1 MDQGTI
7 RKVAGPLVVA
17 AGLVHARMYDLVRV
31 GEQGLMGEI
40 IEMRG
45 DRASIQVYEETEGLG
60 PGMPVVST
68 GAPLSV
74 ELGPGMLEAVYDGVQ
89 RPLDALQATSGAFL
103 ARGVSAPGLDR
114 EKRWEFVPTVPPG
127 ARVTGGDII
136 GTVQENVVIEH
147 RIMVPPALAGEIVE
161 IAGGSYTVTDT
172 VAQLRDDDGGMHDL
186 TLMQTWPVRVPRPYV
201 RKIGTGEPLVTGTR
215 VIDTFFPIVKGGVA
229 CIPGPFG
236 AGKTVTQHQVAKW
249 SNAQVVIFIGCGE
262 RGNEMTDVLMEFPEL
277 TDPYSG
283 EPLMKRTVLVA
294 NTSNMPVAARE
305 ASVYTGI
312 TMAEYF
318 RDMGYEVV
326 LQADSTSRWAEA
338 MREISGRLEEMPG
351 DEGFPAYLGTKLA
364 AFYERAGA
372 VECLGGSHPAGSS
385 SLSSDSATAPV
396 GAAGSE
402 GPDAASAA
410 RSVREDSKEGPL
422 RPAAPRTGSV
432 SVVGSVSPP
441 GGDLSEPVVQ
451 NTLRVVK
458 VYWAL
463 QDQLAFQRHF
473 PAIDW
478 LTSYSLYL
486 DRIQPHWEADVS
498 PDFRGRRDRCMA
510 ILQREND
517 LAEIVR
523 LVGIEALS
531 AEEQILMETAKS
543 IREDFLQQN
552 AFRDDDQ
559 FSSLTEQDLLLK
571 TILHFH
577 ESAVA
582 AQQHGAALK
591 DIFAAP
597 VREKIARAKY
607 ATLDD
612 LSIFSEIESD
622 IETQLVA
629 RSGVDA

>member
-1 MDQGTI
+1 MDQGKI

-17 AGLVHARMYDLVRV
+17 TGLVHARMYDLVRV

-103 ARGVSAPGLDR
+103 ARGITAPGLDR
-114 EKRWEFVPTVPPG
+114 EKRWEFVPVLAVGT
-127 ARVTGGDII
+127 RVSGGDII

-147 RIMVPPALAGEIVE
+147 RIMVPPALVGEIVE
-161 IAGGSYTVTDT
+161 ITGGSYTVTDT
-172 VAQLRDDDGGMHDL
+172 VARLRDDAGALHDL
-186 TLMQTWPVRVPRPYV
+186 TLMQTWPVRIPRPYI
-201 RKIGTGEPLVTGTR
+201 RKISTGEPLVTGTR
-215 VIDTFFPIVKGGVA
+215 VIDTFFPLVKGGVA

-372 VECLGGSHPAGSS
+372 VECLGGSGIGASSTADAAAGDAGLASRVVSTDPAP
-385 SLSSDSATAPV
+385 AEAPV
-396 GAAGSE
+396 I
-402 GPDAASAA
+402 PN
-410 RSVREDSKEGPL
+410 V
-422 RPAAPRTGSV
+422 APRTGSV

-463 QDQLAFQRHF
+463 QDTLAYERHF

-486 DRIQPHWEADVS
+486 DRIQPHWEAEVS
-498 PDFRGRRDRCMA
+498 PEFRGRRDRCMA
-510 ILQREND
+510 ILQRESD

-523 LVGIEALS
+523 LVGLEALS

-559 FSSLTEQDLLLK
+559 FSSLAEQDLLLK

-577 ESAVA
+577 ESAIA
-582 AQQHGAALK
+582 ANQHGAALK

-607 ATLDD
+607 TALDE
-612 LSIFSEIESD
+612 LGIFTEIESD

>member
-1 MDQGTI
+1 MDQGRI
-7 RKVAGPLVVA
+7 VKVAGPLVVA
-17 AGLVHARMYDLVRV
+17 EGLVNSKMYDLVRV
-31 GEQGLMGEI
+31 GDDGLMGEI

-60 PGMPVVST
+60 PGDPVEAT
-68 GAPLSV
+68 GAPLSI

-89 RPLDALQATSGAFL
+89 RPLDALEAQAGAFL
-103 ARGVSAPGLDR
+103 KRGITAPGLDR
-114 EKRWEFVPTVPPG
+114 AKRWEFTAAVQPG
-127 ARVTGGDII
+127 SRVEGGDII
-136 GTVQENVVIEH
+136 GTVQENAVVEH
-147 RIMVPPALAGEIVE
+147 RVLVPPALAGTIES
-161 IAGGSYTVTDT
+161 IASGVYTVTDP
-172 VAQLRDDDGGMHDL
+172 VGRLKADDGTVHDL
-186 TLMQTWPVRVPRPYV
+186 VMMQVWPVRVPRPHKK
-201 RKIGTGEPLVTGTR
+201 KIAADEPLTTGTR

-236 AGKTVTQHQVAKW
+236 AGKTVTQHQIAKW
-249 SNAQVVIFIGCGE
+249 SNAEVVVFIGCGE

-277 TDPYSG
+277 EDPYSG

-318 RDMGYEVV
+318 RDMGYDVV

-351 DEGFPAYLGTKLA
+351 DEGFPAYLGTRLA
-364 AFYERAGA
+364 SFYERAGK
-372 VECLGGSHPAGSS
+372 VECLGSVQPSGPS
-385 SLSSDSATAPV
+385 SLSSREERAAEASSEP
-396 GAAGSE
+396 AAG
-402 GPDAASAA
+402 
-410 RSVREDSKEGPL
+410 
-422 RPAAPRTGSV
+422 PRTGSV

-458 VYWAL
+458 VFWAL
-463 QDQLAFQRHF
+463 QDELAFQRHF

-486 DRIQPHWEADVS
+486 DKVTGHWADEVS
-498 PDFRGRRDRCMA
+498 SEFRARRDECMA
-510 ILQREND
+510 ILQRENE

-523 LVGIEALS
+523 LVGVEALS
-531 AEEQILMETAKS
+531 ADEQILMETAKS

-559 FSSLTEQDLLLK
+559 FSTLAEQDRLLK
-571 TILHFH
+571 IILLFH
-577 ESAVA
+577 HTAMKAHS
-582 AQQHGAALK
+582 QGAPLK
-591 DIFAAP
+591 EIFAAP
-597 VREKIARAKY
+597 VREHIARAKY
-607 ATLDD
+607 
-612 LSIFSEIESD
+612 LSDEAAGDFDEIISE
-622 IETQLVA
+622 IETQLVGEGTPGLEVSVYA
-629 RSGVDA
+629 GGER

>member
-1 MDQGTI
+1 MEQGTI
-7 RKVAGPLVVA
+7 QKVAGPLVVA
-17 AGLVHARMYDLVRV
+17 EGLAASRMYDLVRV
-31 GEQGLMGEI
+31 GREGLMGEI

-60 PGMPVVST
+60 PGDPVEGT

-89 RPLDALQATSGAFL
+89 RPLDVLRSATGDFL
-103 ARGVSAPGLDR
+103 RRGISAPGLDR
-114 EKRWEFVPTVPPG
+114 EKRWEFVPTLAAG
-127 ARVTGGDII
+127 APVEGGAIV
-136 GTVQENVVIEH
+136 GTVQENAVIEH
-147 RIMVPPALAGEIVE
+147 RIMVPPGVSGTLEAITPGTF
-161 IAGGSYTVTDT
+161 TVTDEIGRVKT
-172 VAQLRDDDGGMHDL
+172 ADGTLVPLRM
-186 TLMQTWPVRVPRPYV
+186 MQTWPVRMPRPYV
-201 RKIGTGEPLVTGTR
+201 RKVSVTEQLVTGTR
-215 VIDTFFPIVKGGVA
+215 VIDTFFPLTKGGVA

-249 SNAQVVIFIGCGE
+249 SNAEVVVFIGCGE

-318 RDMGYEVV
+318 RDMGYNVV

-351 DEGFPAYLGTKLA
+351 EEGFPAYLGTKLA
-364 AFYERAGA
+364 AFYERAGR
-372 VECLGGSHPAGSS
+372 VTTLGGA
-385 SLSSDSATAPV
+385 D
-396 GAAGSE
+396 
-402 GPDAASAA
+402 
-410 RSVREDSKEGPL
+410 
-422 RPAAPRTGSV
+422 GSV
-432 SVVGSVSPP
+432 TVVGSVSPP

-458 VYWAL
+458 VFWAL
-463 QDQLAFQRHF
+463 QDRLAYERHF

-486 DRIQPHWEADVS
+486 DKVAPFWRENVS
-498 PDFRGRRDRCMA
+498 PEFRGRRDECMRM
-510 ILQREND
+510 LQRENE

-523 LVGIEALS
+523 LVGLEALS
-531 AEEQILMETAKS
+531 GDEQILMETAKS

-559 FSSLTEQDLLLK
+559 FTSLKKQDRLLQ
-571 TILHFH
+571 TILLFH
-577 ESAVA
+577 EKALA
-582 AQQHGAALK
+582 AHANGASLK

-597 VREKIARAKY
+597 VRERITRAKY
-607 ATLDD
+607 LSEDEAPAALD
-612 LSIFSEIESD
+612 SIAAD

-629 RSGVDA
+629 DTAPAEPAASERRAATEGSQR

>member
-1 MDQGTI
+1 MEQGTI
-7 RKVAGPLVVA
+7 VKVAGPLVVA
-17 AGLVHARMYDLVRV
+17 EGLPTSRMYDLVRV
-31 GEQGLMGEI
+31 GVEGLMGEI

-60 PGMPVVST
+60 PGDPVEGT

-74 ELGPGMLEAVYDGVQ
+74 ELGPGMLSAVYDGVQ
-89 RPLDALQATSGAFL
+89 RPLDVLERMAGSFL
-103 ARGVSAPGLDR
+103 SRGVTAPGLDR
-114 EKRWEFVPTVPPG
+114 EKRWEFVPVAAAG
-127 ARVTGGDII
+127 ARVSAGDII
-136 GTVQENVVIEH
+136 GTVQENEVIEH
-147 RIMVPPALAGEIVE
+147 RIMVPPGLDGELVSIT
-161 IAGGSYTVTDT
+161 GGSYTVTDV
-172 VAQLRDDDGGMHDL
+172 VAQLRLADGTTRDL
-186 TLMQTWPVRVPRPYV
+186 TMMQTWPVRIPRPYV
-201 RKIGTGEPLVTGTR
+201 RKVSADEPLVTGTR
-215 VIDTFFPIVKGGVA
+215 VIDTFFPLVKGGVA

-351 DEGFPAYLGTKLA
+351 EEGFPAYLGTKLA
-364 AFYERAGA
+364 AFYERAGK
-372 VECLGGSHPAGSS
+372 VECLGGELPSDLS
-385 SLSSDSATAPV
+385 SLSSGKGRPAEASSKPA
-396 GAAGSE
+396 E
-402 GPDAASAA
+402 ASASTA
-410 RSVREDSKEGPL
+410 DIPAAQK
-422 RPAAPRTGSV
+422 AAPRTGSI

-458 VYWAL
+458 VFWAL
-463 QDQLAFQRHF
+463 QDTLAYERHF

-486 DRIQPHWEADVS
+486 EKLRPHWDADVS
-498 PDFRGRRDRCMA
+498 PQFRGRRDQCMA
-510 ILQREND
+510 ILQRENE

-523 LVGIEALS
+523 LVGLEALS

-543 IREDFLQQN
+543 VREDFLQQN

-559 FSSLTEQDLLLK
+559 FTGLKKQDLLLK
-571 TILHFH
+571 TILLFH
-577 ESAVA
+577 AKAIE
-582 AQQHGAALK
+582 AQQGGAPLK
-591 DIFAAP
+591 GIFTAP

-607 ATLDD
+607 LTEDNLA
-612 LSIFSEIESD
+612 IFDEIASD
-622 IETQLVA
+622 IETQLVSDSRKGA
-629 RSGVDA
+629 

>member
-1 MDQGTI
+1 MEQGTI
-7 RKVAGPLVVA
+7 IKVAGPLVVA
-17 AGLVHARMYDLVRV
+17 AGLAQAKMYDLVRV
-31 GEQGLMGEI
+31 GPQGLMGEI

-60 PGMPVVST
+60 PGDPVEAT

-89 RPLDALQATSGAFL
+89 RPLDVLAARAGSFL

-114 EKRWEFVPTVPPG
+114 DKKWEFTPTVAKGDRVEGG
-127 ARVTGGDII
+127 AVI
-136 GTVQENVVIEH
+136 GTVPENAVIEH
-147 RIMVPPALAGEIVE
+147 RVMTPPGVAGT
-161 IAGGSYTVTDT
+161 IASVKAGSHTVTQTVATIKTDAGDT
-172 VAQLRDDDGGMHDL
+172 VEL
-186 TLMQTWPVRVPRPYV
+186 TMMQVWPVRVPRPIR
-201 RKIGTGEPLVTGTR
+201 RKITPNEPLVTGTR
-215 VIDTFFPIVKGGVA
+215 VIDTFFPITKGGVA

-236 AGKTVTQHQVAKW
+236 AGKTVTQHQIAKW
-249 SNAQVVIFIGCGE
+249 SNAEVVVFVGCGE

-283 EPLMKRTVLVA
+283 EPLLKRTVLVA

-318 RDMGYEVV
+318 RDMGYDVV

-351 DEGFPAYLGTKLA
+351 EEGFPAYLGTRLA
-364 AFYERAGA
+364 SFYERAGR
-372 VECLGGSHPAGSS
+372 VETLGGA
-385 SLSSDSATAPV
+385 
-396 GAAGSE
+396 E
-402 GPDAASAA
+402 
-410 RSVREDSKEGPL
+410 
-422 RPAAPRTGSV
+422 GSV

-458 VYWAL
+458 VFWAL
-463 QDQLAFQRHF
+463 EDRLAYERHF
-473 PAIDW
+473 PSINW
-478 LTSYSLYL
+478 LVSYSLYL
-486 DRIQPHWEADVS
+486 DKVTPFWSENVS
-498 PDFRGRRDRCMA
+498 PEYRGRRDRCMA
-510 ILQREND
+510 ILQRENE

-523 LVGIEALS
+523 LVGLEALS
-531 AEEQILMETAKS
+531 PEEQILMETAKS

-559 FSSLTEQDLLLK
+559 FTSLAKQDRLLRA
-571 TILHFH
+571 ILLFH
-577 ESAVA
+577 A
-582 AQQHGAALK
+582 AALDVHSK
-591 DIFAAP
+591 GATLPEILAAP
-597 VREKIARAKY
+597 VRERIARAKY
-607 ATLDD
+607 LAEDVFVAELDR
-612 LSIFSEIESD
+612 IEAE

-629 RSGVDA
+629 GGQTAPSRVAEAQEVV

>member
-7 RKVAGPLVVA
+7 KKVAGPLVVA
-17 AGLVHARMYDLVRV
+17 TGLEHARMYDLVRV

-89 RPLDALQATSGAFL
+89 RPLDALQAKSGAFL
-103 ARGVSAPGLDR
+103 SRGISAPGLDR
-114 EKRWEFVPTVPPG
+114 EKRWEFVPTVSPG
-127 ARVTGGDII
+127 ARVSGGDII
-136 GTVQENVVIEH
+136 GTVQENVVIQH

-172 VAQLRDDDGGMHDL
+172 VARLRDDAGEIHDL
-186 TLMQTWPVRVPRPYV
+186 TLMQTWPVRVPRPYA
-201 RKIGTGEPLVTGTR
+201 RKIPSSEPLVTGTR
-215 VIDTFFPIVKGGVA
+215 VIDTFFPLVKGGVA

-351 DEGFPAYLGTKLA
+351 DEGFPAYLGSKLA

-372 VECLGGSHPAGSS
+372 VECLGGSRPSGSPSLSSGKIGPAEEGSAQPSDPS
-385 SLSSDSATAPV
+385 SLSSGKTGPAEAS
-396 GAAGSE
+396 SE
-402 GPDAASAA
+402 
-410 RSVREDSKEGPL
+410 
-422 RPAAPRTGSV
+422 PAATPRTGSV

-486 DRIQPHWEADVS
+486 DRIRPRWEAEVS
-498 PDFRGRRDRCMA
+498 PEFRERRDRCMA
-510 ILQREND
+510 ILQREAD

-523 LVGIEALS
+523 LVGLEALS
-531 AEEQILMETAKS
+531 PEEQILMETAKS

-559 FSSLTEQDLLLK
+559 FSSLIEQDLLLR

-577 ESAVA
+577 EAAIA
-582 AQQHGAALK
+582 AQRHGAALK

-607 ATLDD
+607 TTAEELG
-612 LSIFSEIESD
+612 IFDEIASD

-629 RSGVDA
+629 GSGVGV